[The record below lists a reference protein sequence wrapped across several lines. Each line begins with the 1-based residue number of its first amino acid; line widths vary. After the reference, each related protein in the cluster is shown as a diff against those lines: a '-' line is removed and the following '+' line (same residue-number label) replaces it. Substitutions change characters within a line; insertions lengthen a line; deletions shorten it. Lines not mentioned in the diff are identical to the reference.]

1 MSSSLD
7 MTSSDMTSPS
17 KPLPTMQET
26 PTVAALQMTSGPDV
40 ASNLATADRLL
51 RVAADAGACVAV
63 LPENFS
69 CMAMRDTD
77 RLAIAED
84 DGRGLAQ
91 DAIAALAA
99 RLKIWVIAGTIPL
112 RVPGERRVGAACL
125 VFDATGERRA
135 RYDKIHLFD
144 VDVPGRGEAHRESA
158 NFRPGSEVVAVD
170 TPAGRVGL
178 SVCYDLRF
186 PELYRRLSADGADW
200 FVVPAAFTVPT
211 GRAHWEVL
219 LRARATEN
227 LAGVVAPGQSGFHAS
242 GRETYGDSMIVNH
255 WGEILARLP
264 RGEGVVT
271 AIFDRT
277 AQKNARGSFP
287 ALAHRTLF

>member
-1 MSSSLD
+1 MSSSPEKFG
-7 MTSSDMTSPS
+7 TSVQD
-17 KPLPTMQET
+17 KPR
-26 PTVAALQMTSGPDV
+26 VAAVQMTSGPDV
-40 ASNLATADRLL
+40 ASNLAIADRLL
-51 RVAADAGACVAV
+51 REAADAGACIAV

-69 CMAMRDTD
+69 CMALRDTD

-84 DGRGLAQ
+84 DGRGFAQ
-91 DAIAALAA
+91 DGIAALAA
-99 RLKIWVIAGTIPL
+99 RLKLWVIAGTIPL

-125 VFDATGERRA
+125 VFDSAGERRA

-144 VDVPGRGEAHRESA
+144 VDVPGRGESHRESA
-158 NFRPGSEVVAVD
+158 NFRPGTEMVTVD

-227 LAGVVAPGQSGFHAS
+227 LAAVVAPGQSGFHAS
-242 GRETYGDSMIVNH
+242 GRETYGDSMIINH
-255 WGEILARLP
+255 WGEVLARLP

-271 AIFDRT
+271 AIFERAAQQT
-277 AQKNARGSFP
+277 ARSSFP
-287 ALAHRTLF
+287 VLAHRTLF

>member
-1 MSSSLD
+1 MSDSVRN
-7 MTSSDMTSPS
+7 
-17 KPLPTMQET
+17 
-26 PTVAALQMTSGPDV
+26 VAIIGSGPAGLTATLYTARANLQPIVIEGLEAGGQLMITTAVENFPGFRDGIMGPDLMAEMRAQAERFGAEIVRGNV
-40 ASNLATADRLL
+40 ASVDLGRAPFAIATDDGA
-51 RVAADAGACVAV
+51 RVA
-63 LPENFS
+63 
-69 CMAMRDTD
+69 
-77 RLAIAED
+77 
-84 DGRGLAQ
+84 
-91 DAIAALAA
+91 
-99 RLKIWVIAGTIPL
+99 
-112 RVPGERRVGAACL
+112 AACL
-125 VFDATGERRA
+125 VFDAAGRAVA